1 VARAH
6 PPQGKHRYYAY
17 LGTTTR
23 PPRGGHPRRRPQIA
37 IPPLFGHLLPEPCLI
52 RGQQVPVNM
61 IPVEIRDKVREQM
74 DNIEVRYPVA

>member
-1 VARAH
+1 
-6 PPQGKHRYYAY
+6 
-17 LGTTTR
+17 
-23 PPRGGHPRRRPQIA
+23 
-37 IPPLFGHLLPEPCLI
+37 LLPEPCLI